1 MCGTSAETVS
11 VTSDPGVWEGGR
23 LRVSPTRV
31 VCGVWVRR
39 VACGCGAWR
48 VGAACGCPPGPAG
61 RGRPAKL
68 VRRNLLSVFYKLSLK
83 EFKNI

>member
-31 VCGVWVRR
+31 GAARGVWVRR
-39 VACGCGAWR
+39 VACGCGVW
-48 VGAACGCPPGPAG
+48 VPSGA
-61 RGRPAKL
+61 
-68 VRRNLLSVFYKLSLK
+68 RRQGQTCKTHAEKPTFCVL
-83 EFKNI
+83 

>member
-31 VCGVWVRR
+31 VCGVWVPSGARR
-39 VACGCGAWR
+39 QGQTRETRAEKSTFCV
-48 VGAACGCPPGPAG
+48 
-61 RGRPAKL
+61 L
-68 VRRNLLSVFYKLSLK
+68 
-83 EFKNI
+83 

>member
-31 VCGVWVRR
+31 VCGVWMR
-39 VACGCGAWR
+39 R
-48 VGAACGCPPGPAG
+48 VGALRGLQAGADLQNSCGETYFLCFI
-61 RGRPAKL
+61 
-68 VRRNLLSVFYKLSLK
+68 N
-83 EFKNI
+83 

>member
-31 VCGVWVRR
+31 VCGVWGRR
-39 VACGCGAWR
+39 VACGCGVW
-48 VGAACGCPPGPAG
+48 VPSGA
-61 RGRPAKL
+61 
-68 VRRNLLSVFYKLSLK
+68 RRQGQTRETRAEKPTFCIL
-83 EFKNI
+83 

>member
-31 VCGVWVRR
+31 VCGVWMR
-39 VACGCGAWR
+39 R

-68 VRRNLLSVFYKLSLK
+68 MRRNLLSVFYKLSLK